1 MATDKKY
8 HIGRDGTP
16 KVCRAKGICKLG
28 KHFDNKEEAQ
38 KYADGLNEKKVKKEY
53 VFSKE
58 QKEEIRNKLKNP
70 DWVARLTQEQAM
82 EIVKGSKSKVNFLVY
97 AETNLSSEK
106 MRIIR
111 KVLEDGYDYKK
122 EYANP
127 NFTVA
132 QIKEIAY
139 GERNNLNVSLYAKED
154 LTKNQMSQIKRGL
167 KQGVDAS
174 LYAEKDLSPSQMR
187 KIRKKLVEEKQ
198 NKENNIEQKNESD
211 KQDFIKKIKDPNW
224 IKQFDGMQIQE
235 ITEGL
240 KSKIDVSVYANPKLD
255 WEKMSEIRFSL
266 TFGHNYKKEY
276 ADPNFNLSQIKEIQK
291 GLKSKVNVDVYA
303 DSTLTTQQMRNLIE
317 KLISRKNK
325 KESGE

>member
-38 KYADGLNEKKVKKEY
+38 KYADGLNEKKAKKEY

-255 WEKMSEIRFSL
+255 WEKMSEMRFSL
-266 TFGHNYKKEY
+266 TFGYNYKKEY

-291 GLKSKVNVDVYA
+291 GLKSKINVDVA
-303 DSTLTTQQMRNLIE
+303 DSTLTTQQMRNLRE